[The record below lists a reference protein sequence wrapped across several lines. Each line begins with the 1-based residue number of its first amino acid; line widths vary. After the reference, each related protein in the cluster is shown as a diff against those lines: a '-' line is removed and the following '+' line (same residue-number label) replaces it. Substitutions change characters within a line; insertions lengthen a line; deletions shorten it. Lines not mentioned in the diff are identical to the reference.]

1 MINDYV
7 ILSVTCEGLL
17 SFNFVASGIEGIDVI
32 AADVTDDASLEEM
45 CSKAT
50 VLISCV
56 GPVGGISISLTN
68 HNIDRDL
75 ALYYDLCIGTI
86 CKERH

>member
-1 MINDYV
+1 MNDYV

-56 GPVGGISISLTN
+56 GPVGGISISHKPL
-68 HNIDRDL
+68 H
-75 ALYYDLCIGTI
+75 
-86 CKERH
+86 